1 MMVALAI
8 RAALA
13 NISRL
18 PWRYIGLIIA
28 VAAALWFAFD
38 TGRDNMRAKL
48 QPKLDAALANVA
60 TLKAGLATQNAAIAA
75 QGQQQAAVAKAS
87 TKAIQRGAERR
98 GRVDA
103 MAARVEAVEASGAVV
118 VPDDVRALWD
128 QSDDG

>member
-1 MMVALAI
+1 MIPAGLAI
-8 RAALA
+8 A
-13 NISRL
+13 NRL
-18 PWRYIGLIIA
+18 PWRTILPGLATFALVIG
-28 VAAALWFAFD
+28 AAWFAFD

-87 TKAIQRGAERR
+87 VKAIQRGAERR

-103 MAARVEAVEASGAVV
+103 MAARVEAVQPSGAVV
-118 VPDDVRALWD
+118 VPDDVRRLWRD
-128 QSDDG
+128 M